1 MVFNEYGRVVG
12 MVFGGIE
19 VGCIHMSLIF
29 QTCFPYKGKHERQRC
44 SNHMVVISIR
54 ADGHYNDHVTN
65 ISFNFIQRN
74 IGVNFLQSIS
84 YMALYLNHRCNTT

>member
-1 MVFNEYGRVVG
+1 
-12 MVFGGIE
+12 
-19 VGCIHMSLIF
+19 
-29 QTCFPYKGKHERQRC
+29 
-44 SNHMVVISIR
+44 MVVISIR